1 MRRTLQLLVLL
12 LLLSRGYSYAQA
24 TKISGKITSSTN
36 EALIGVSILVS
47 GTTQGTVSDVDGNYT
62 INAGNDAT
70 LVFSYVGF
78 VSQTV
83 AVKGRSS
90 INVIMAVDNKQ
101 LGEVVVTA
109 LGIKK
114 DERKIGYSV
123 TKVGGEAL
131 SVARESNVATSLQ
144 GRVAGLNVA
153 GTSGGPG
160 SSARLNIRGV
170 TSFSGT
176 SSPLIVI
183 NGVPMDNTVRGSSGE
198 WGGAD
203 LGDGIGN
210 INPDDVESMTVL
222 KGSTASALY
231 GARAANGVIQITTKS
246 GSRTKTTV
254 EYNTNLQFDR
264 AVDNRNFQTEYGQ
277 GTGIGIGAQ
286 GRGQRPTTLASAVIS
301 GNTGWG
307 ERLDGAPTIGVDGQQ
322 HPYSAVKGNN
332 FHDFY
337 RVAPSWTNT
346 ISISGGGEQGT
357 YRLSVSNLDANSI
370 LRNSGLTRRTVNFS
384 TSYDLTKKLSF
395 SLTANYIDQKDKNRP
410 QLSDSPLN
418 ANNILFLPANVDQA
432 TLAPGFNPDNNGLET
447 AWNSDSYATNPWFVV
462 NQYVNDVSRK
472 RLISSL
478 SAKYAFTD
486 YLSLM
491 GRVGYDYSSD
501 RRFDVTPYGTL
512 YSTAGEGALNGLTLG
527 SRLELNTDALLSF
540 GKQLNQDFSI
550 SASLGANYRHNQFES
565 SRLSGGQFIV
575 PYLYTPSNVRITNR
589 PEYIFTEIVT
599 PSVYYTADFTY
610 KFLTLSTTGRYDRF
624 STLPNGNR
632 SIFTPSVAGSFIFS
646 DLLDSPALSYGK
658 LRASYA
664 KTSGEAANP
673 YLTSQYYNIGNP
685 INGVPRASASST
697 LPNSFLR
704 PYNLREFEIGT
715 ELKFLNN
722 RIGLDLAYFNRKTT
736 GEIVNKSLTIAS
748 GYEGATVN
756 LGSTLNRGIELALT
770 VVPIKRGAF
779 TWSSSFNFTKLH
791 NEVLDIDGGDNT
803 PIRTGTYRPAA
814 SSGANISIVKGLAIS
829 QVMAY
834 DYKRD
839 ASGNVIIGAD
849 GIPVQGALTPMGSGI
864 ANLYGGWNNDF
875 NFGNFNLSALIDYKF
890 NNKILSATEF
900 YSYTRGLN
908 QATLAGREGGVVA
921 QGVTEGGAVNTTPVA
936 AYIYYPQLANN
947 VQTPFVLD
955 GSFIKFR
962 QLTLGYTLNQTVL
975 ARTPFQAITLSLV
988 GRNLFTLMKHTD
1000 NIDPENTISPLVAY
1014 AGVEGG
1020 SLPFTRTYGFTLNVK
1035 FK

>member
-62 INAGNDAT
+62 VSAGDDAS

-90 INVIMAVDNKQ
+90 INIIMAVDNKQ

-144 GRVAGLNVA
+144 GRVAGLSVA

-183 NGVPMDNTVRGSSGE
+183 NGVPMDNTVRGSAGE

-203 LGDGIGN
+203 LGDGISN

-246 GSRTKTTV
+246 GSRSKTTV

-264 AVDNRNFQTEYGQ
+264 AVDNTDFQNVYGQ
-277 GTGIGIGAQ
+277 GSQ
-286 GRGQRPTTLASAVIS
+286 NLRPTDRASAIVS
-301 GNTGWG
+301 GNTAWG
-307 ERLDGAPTIGVDGQQ
+307 ERMDGRPTIGIDGQQ
-322 HPYSAVKGNN
+322 HDYSPVKGN
-332 FHDFY
+332 FHNFY
-337 RVAPSWTNT
+337 RTAPSWTNT
-346 ISISGGGEQGT
+346 IAISGGGDKGT
-357 YRLSVSNLDANSI
+357 YRLSVSNLDGKSV

-384 TSYDLTKKLSF
+384 TGYDISKKLSF
-395 SLTANYIDQKDKNRP
+395 NLTANYIDQKDQNRP

-418 ANNILFLPANVDQA
+418 ANNILFLAPNIDQA
-432 TLAPGFNPDNNGLET
+432 TLAPGFDPNNNGLET
-447 AWNSDSYATNPWFVV
+447 AWNSDSYATNPWFVI
-462 NQYVNDVSRK
+462 NQYRNDVSRK

-486 YLSLM
+486 YLTLM

-501 RRFDVTPYGTL
+501 RRFSVTPYGTL
-512 YSTAGEGALNGLTLG
+512 YSSNGEGGLDNLTLG

-540 GKQLNQDFSI
+540 SKQLNQDFSV
-550 SASLGANYRHNQFES
+550 SASVGANYRRSDFES
-565 SRLSGGQFIV
+565 SRVFGGQFIV
-575 PYLYTPSNVRITNR
+575 PYLYVPSNLRTRSIEYTPSRLETA
-589 PEYIFTEIVT
+589 
-599 PSVYYTADFTY
+599 SVYYTADFTY
-610 KFLTLSTTGRYDRF
+610 KFLTLSTTGRYDQF
-624 STLPNGNR
+624 STLPTDNN
-632 SIFTPSVAGSFIFS
+632 SIFTPSVSGSFIFS
-646 DLLDSPALSYGK
+646 DLLDQPALSYGK

-664 KTSGEAANP
+664 QTSGEPAQPYQTAN
-673 YLTSQYYNIGNP
+673 YYNIGNP
-685 INGVPRASASST
+685 INGVPRANFDSRLANAN
-697 LPNSFLR
+697 LK
-704 PYNLREFEIGT
+704 PYSLDEFEVGT
-715 ELKFLNN
+715 ELKFFNN
-722 RIGLDLAYFNRKTT
+722 RIGLDVAYFRRKTN
-736 GEIVNKSLTIAS
+736 GEIVGAALSPAT
-748 GYEGATVN
+748 GYESTTVN
-756 LGSTLNRGIELALT
+756 LGSTLNRGVEAVLT
-770 VVPIKRGAF
+770 VVPVKRGAF
-779 TWSSSFNFTKLH
+779 TWSSSFNLTKLH
-791 NEVLDIDGGDNT
+791 NEVLEIDGKDNN
-803 PIRTGTYRPAA
+803 PLQTGTYRPMN
-814 SSGANISIVKGLAIS
+814 GNIAIVKGLPIAQIR
-829 QVMAY
+829 AY

-849 GIPVQGALTPMGSGI
+849 GIPVRGDLKSMGSGI

-875 NFGNFNLSALIDYKF
+875 NFKGVSLSFLIDYKF
-890 NNKILSATEF
+890 NNKILSATEY
-900 YSYTRGLN
+900 YSYVRGLN
-908 QATLAGREGGVVA
+908 QATLAGRDGGVVA
-921 QGVTEGGAVNTTPVA
+921 QGVTEGGAVNTISVP
-936 AYIYYPQLANN
+936 AYTYYPTLASNISALS
-947 VQTPFVLD
+947 VLD

-962 QLTLGYTLNQTVL
+962 QLTLGYTLNQSIL
-975 ARTPFQAITLSLV
+975 SRTPFQDITLSLV
-988 GRNLFTLMKHTD
+988 GRNLFTIMKHTD

-1020 SLPFTRTYGFTLNVK
+1020 SLPFARTYGFTLNVK

>member
-62 INAGNDAT
+62 ISAGNDAT

-90 INVIMAVDNKQ
+90 INIIMAVDNKQ

-131 SVARESNVATSLQ
+131 SVARETNVATSLQ

-183 NGVPMDNTVRGSSGE
+183 NGVPMDNTVRGSAGE

-203 LGDGIGN
+203 LGDGISN

-246 GSRTKTTV
+246 GSRSKTTV

-264 AVDNRNFQTEYGQ
+264 AVDNTDFQNVYGQ
-277 GTGIGIGAQ
+277 GSQ
-286 GRGQRPTTLASAVIS
+286 NLRPTDRASAIVS
-301 GNTGWG
+301 GNTAWG
-307 ERLDGAPTIGVDGQQ
+307 ERMDGRPTIGIDGQE
-322 HPYSAVKGNN
+322 HAYSPVKGN
-332 FHDFY
+332 FHNFY
-337 RVAPSWTNT
+337 RTAPSWTNT
-346 ISISGGGEQGT
+346 IAISGGGDKGT
-357 YRLSVSNLDANSI
+357 YRLSVSNLDGKSV

-384 TSYDLTKKLSF
+384 TGYDISKKLSF
-395 SLTANYIDQKDKNRP
+395 SLTANYIDQKDQNRP
-410 QLSDSPLN
+410 NLSDSPLN
-418 ANNILFLPANVDQA
+418 ANNILFLAPNIDQA
-432 TLAPGFNPDNNGLET
+432 TLAPGFDPNNNGLET

-472 RLISSL
+472 RLISAL

-486 YLSLM
+486 YLTLM

-501 RRFDVTPYGTL
+501 RRFSVTPYGTL
-512 YSTAGEGALNGLTLG
+512 YSSNGEGGLDNLTLG

-540 GKQLNQDFSI
+540 NKQLNQDFSV
-550 SASLGANYRHNQFES
+550 SASVGANYRRSDFES
-565 SRLSGGQFIV
+565 SRVLGGQFIV
-575 PYLYTPSNVRITNR
+575 PYLYVPSNLRTRGVEYTPSRLETN
-589 PEYIFTEIVT
+589 
-599 PSVYYTADFTY
+599 SVYYTADFTY
-610 KFLTLSTTGRYDRF
+610 KFLTLSTTGRYDQF
-624 STLPNGNR
+624 STLPAGNR
-632 SIFTPSVAGSFIFS
+632 SIFTPSVSGSFIFS
-646 DLLDSPALSYGK
+646 DLLDQPALSYGK

-664 KTSGEAANP
+664 QTSGEPAQPYQTAN
-673 YLTSQYYNIGNP
+673 YYNIGNP
-685 INGVPRASASST
+685 INGVPRANFDSRLANAN
-697 LPNSFLR
+697 LK
-704 PYNLREFEIGT
+704 PYSLDEFEVGT
-715 ELKFLNN
+715 ELKFFNN
-722 RIGLDLAYFNRKTT
+722 RIGLDVAYFRRKTN
-736 GEIVNKSLTIAS
+736 GEIVGAALSPAT
-748 GYEGATVN
+748 GYESTTVN
-756 LGSTLNRGIELALT
+756 LGSTLNRGIEAVLT
-770 VVPIKRGAF
+770 VVPVKRGAF
-779 TWSSSFNFTKLH
+779 TWSSSFNITKLR
-791 NEVLDIDGGDNT
+791 NEVLEIDGKDNN
-803 PIRTGTYRPAA
+803 PLQTGTYRPMN
-814 SSGANISIVKGLAIS
+814 GNIAIVKGLPIAQIR
-829 QVMAY
+829 AY
-834 DYKRD
+834 DFKRD

-849 GIPVQGALTPMGSGI
+849 GIPVRGDLKSMGSGI

-875 NFGNFNLSALIDYKF
+875 NFKGVSLSFLIDYKF
-890 NNKILSATEF
+890 NNKILSATEY
-900 YSYTRGLN
+900 YSYVRGLN
-908 QATLAGREGGVVA
+908 QATLAGRDGGVVA
-921 QGVTEGGAVNTTPVA
+921 QGVTEGGAVNTVSVP
-936 AYIYYPQLANN
+936 AYTYYPTLASNISALS
-947 VQTPFVLD
+947 VLD

-962 QLTLGYTLNQTVL
+962 QLTLGYTLNQSIL
-975 ARTPFQAITLSLV
+975 SRTPFQDITLSLV

-1020 SLPFTRTYGFTLNVK
+1020 SLPFARTYGFTLNVK

>member
-12 LLLSRGYSYAQA
+12 LLLSQSYGYAQA
-24 TKISGKITSSTN
+24 SKVSGKITSSTN

-62 INAGNDAT
+62 INAANDAT

-90 INVIMAVDNKQ
+90 INIIMAVDNKQ

-246 GSRTKTTV
+246 GSRAKTTV

-277 GTGIGIGAQ
+277 GTLGN
-286 GRGQRPTTLASAVIS
+286 RPTNLASAVIS

-307 ERLDGAPTIGVDGQQ
+307 VRLDGQPTIGVDGQQ

-384 TSYDLTKKLSF
+384 TNYDLTKKLSF
-395 SLTANYIDQKDKNRP
+395 SLTANYIDQQDKNRP

-512 YSTAGEGALNGLTLG
+512 YSRDGEGSLNGLTLG

-550 SASLGANYRHNQFES
+550 SASVGANYRHNQFET
-565 SRLSGGQFIV
+565 SRLYGAQFIV
-575 PYLYTPSNVRITNR
+575 PYLYTPSNLRNR
-589 PEYIFTEIVT
+589 NQEYVFTEIVT
-599 PSVYYTADFTY
+599 PSAYYTADITY

-673 YLTSQYYNIGNP
+673 YLTALYYNIGNP
-685 INGVPRASASST
+685 INGVPRASYSST
-697 LPNSFLR
+697 LPNANLR

-715 ELKFLNN
+715 ELKFFNN
-722 RIGLDLAYFNRKTT
+722 RVGLDVAYFNRKTS
-736 GEIVNKSLTIAS
+736 GEIVNAALSVAT
-748 GYEGATVN
+748 GYEGTTVN
-756 LGSTLNRGIELALT
+756 LGSTLNRGVELALT

-791 NEVLDIDGGDNT
+791 NEVLDIDGGANNS
-803 PIRTGTYRPAA
+803 IRTGSYRPSA
-814 SSGANISIVKGLAIS
+814 SGGANISIVKGLAIS

-839 ASGNVIIGAD
+839 PNGNVIIGAD

-921 QGVTEGGAVNTTPVA
+921 QGVLEGGAVNTKSVA
-936 AYIYYPQLANN
+936 AYDYYPKLANN

-962 QLTLGYTLNQTVL
+962 QLTFGYTLNQAVL
-975 ARTPFQAITLSLV
+975 AHTPFQAITLSLV
-988 GRNLFTLMKHTD
+988 GRNLFTIMKRTD

-1020 SLPFTRTYGFTLNVK
+1020 SLPFARTYGFTLNVK

>member
-1 MRRTLQLLVLL
+1 MRKTLQLVVLQ
-12 LLLSRGYSYAQA
+12 LLLSHGYSYAQA
-24 TKISGKITSSTN
+24 HKISGKITSAAN
-36 EALIGVSILVS
+36 EALIGVSVLVS

-62 INAGNDAT
+62 INADDNAT
-70 LVFSYVGF
+70 LVFSYVGY

-83 AVKGRSS
+83 AVKGRPS
-90 INVIMAVDNKQ
+90 INIILAVDNKE

-114 DERKIGYSV
+114 DERKLGYSV

-131 SVARESNVATSLQ
+131 SVARESNVANSLQ
-144 GRVAGLNVA
+144 GRVAGLNIA

-183 NGVPMDNTVRGSSGE
+183 NGVPMDNTVRGNSGE

-231 GARAANGVIQITTKS
+231 GARAANGVVLITTKS
-246 GSRTKTTV
+246 GSRSKTTI
-254 EYNTNLQFDR
+254 EYNTNVQFDR
-264 AVDNRNFQTEYGQ
+264 AVDSRNFQTQYGQ
-277 GTGIGIGAQ
+277 GLLGK
-286 GRGQRPTTLASAVIS
+286 RPSDLISAVKS
-301 GNTGWG
+301 GNFGWG
-307 ERLDGAPTIGVDGQQ
+307 EKLDGAPTIAVDGQL
-322 HPYSAVKGNN
+322 HPYSTVKANN
-332 FHDFY
+332 FNQFY

-346 ISISGGGEQGT
+346 VSISGGGDKGT
-357 YRLSVSNLDANSI
+357 YRLSLSNLDAQSI

-384 TSYDLTKKLSF
+384 TAYDLTQKLSF
-395 SLTANYIDQKDKNRP
+395 NLTANYIDQQDKNRP
-410 QLSDSPLN
+410 QLSDAPLN
-418 ANNILFLPANVDQA
+418 ANNILLLPANVDQA
-432 TLAPGFNPDNNGLET
+432 TLAPGYNPDNNGLET
-447 AWNSDSYATNPWFVV
+447 AWNEDSYATNPWFVV

-486 YLSLM
+486 YLSLL

-512 YSTAGEGALNGLTLG
+512 YSQAGEGKLNGLTLG

-540 GKQLNQDFSI
+540 SKQLNQDFSI

-575 PYLYTPSNVRITNR
+575 PYLYTPSNLRTTDR
-589 PEYIFTEIVT
+589 PEYLFTEIVT
-599 PSVYYTADFTY
+599 PSAYYTADITY
-610 KFLTLSTTGRYDRF
+610 KFLTLGTTGRYDRF

-646 DLLDSPALSYGK
+646 DLLDQPALSYGK

-673 YLTSQYYNIGNP
+673 YQTFQYYNIGNP
-685 INGVPRASASST
+685 INGVPQASASST
-697 LPNSFLR
+697 LPNAFLR

-715 ELKFLNN
+715 ELKFLSN
-722 RIGLDLAYFNRKTT
+722 RIGVDVAYFNRKTS
-736 GEIVNKSLTIAS
+736 GEIVDKSLSIAS
-748 GYEGATVN
+748 GYDKATVN
-756 LGSTLNRGIELALT
+756 LGSTLNRGVEVALT
-770 VVPIKRGAF
+770 VVPVKRGAF

-791 NEVLDIDGGDNT
+791 NEVLDIDGGDNA
-803 PIRTGTYRPAA
+803 PIKTGTYRPAA
-814 SSGANISIVKGLAIS
+814 SSNLANISTVKGYAIA
-829 QVMAY
+829 QIMAY

-839 ASGNVIIGAD
+839 ASGNIIVDAE
-849 GIPVQGALTPMGSGI
+849 GIPLQGAFTPMGSGI

-875 NFGNFNLSALIDYKF
+875 NFGNFSLSALIDYKF

-900 YSYTRGLN
+900 YSYDRGLN
-908 QATLAGREGGVVA
+908 QATLVGRNGGVTA
-921 QGVTEGGAVNTTPVA
+921 EGVTETGAVNTKSVE
-936 AYIYYPQLANN
+936 AYKYYRTLVSR

-962 QLTLGYTLNQTVL
+962 QFTFGYTFTQAVL
-975 ARTPFQAITLSLV
+975 ARTPFQAVTLSLV
-988 GRNLFTLMKHTD
+988 GRNLFTIMKRTD

>member
-12 LLLSRGYSYAQA
+12 LLLSQGYSYAQA
-24 TKISGKITSSTN
+24 SKVSGKITSSTN

-62 INAGNDAT
+62 INAGDDAT

-90 INVIMAVDNKQ
+90 INIIMAVDNKQ

-114 DERKIGYSV
+114 DERKIGYAV

-131 SVARESNVATSLQ
+131 SVARETNVATSLQ
-144 GRVAGLNVA
+144 GRVAGLNVG

-183 NGVPMDNTVRGSSGE
+183 NGVPMDNTVRGSAGE

-246 GSRTKTTV
+246 GSRSKTTV

-264 AVDNRNFQTEYGQ
+264 AVDNTNFQNVYGQ
-277 GTGIGIGAQ
+277 GSQ
-286 GRGQRPTTLASAVIS
+286 GRRPTDMASAIVS
-301 GNTGWG
+301 GNTAWG
-307 ERLDGAPTIGVDGQQ
+307 ERMDGAPTIGIDGQQ
-322 HPYSAVKGNN
+322 RAYSPVKGNIN
-332 FHDFY
+332 NFY
-337 RVAPSWTNT
+337 RVGPSWTNT
-346 ISISGGGEQGT
+346 VSVSGGGDKGT
-357 YRLSVSNLDANSI
+357 YRLSVSNLDNKSI

-384 TSYDLTKKLSF
+384 TGYDLTKKLSF
-395 SLTANYIDQKDKNRP
+395 SLTANYIDQADKNRP
-410 QLSDSPLN
+410 QLSDAPLN
-418 ANNILFLPANVDQA
+418 ANNIIFLAPNIDQA

-447 AWNSDSYATNPWFVV
+447 AWNIDSFTSNPWFVV
-462 NQYVNDVSRK
+462 NQFVNDVSRK
-472 RLISSL
+472 RLISAL
-478 SAKYAFTD
+478 SAKYAITD

-501 RRFDVTPYGTL
+501 RRFGVTPYGTL
-512 YSTAGEGALNGLTLG
+512 YSNAGEGALDNLTLG

-540 GKQLNQDFSI
+540 SKQLNQDFSV
-550 SASLGANYRHNQFES
+550 SASVGANYRHNKFES
-565 SRLSGGQFIV
+565 SRLFGGNFIV
-575 PYLYTPSNVRITNR
+575 PYLYTPTNLR
-589 PEYIFTEIVT
+589 NRNLEYQYTELVT
-599 PSVYYTADFTY
+599 PSAYYTADFTY

-632 SIFTPSVAGSFIFS
+632 SIFTPSVSGSFIFS
-646 DLLDSPALSYGK
+646 DLLDQPALSYGK
-658 LRASYA
+658 LRASFA
-664 KTSGEAANP
+664 KTSGEPAQP
-673 YLTSQYYNIGNP
+673 YQTAFYYNIGNP
-685 INGVPRASASST
+685 INGVPRANFDSR
-697 LPNSFLR
+697 LPNANLR
-704 PYNLREFEIGT
+704 PYSLDEYEIGT
-715 ELKFLNN
+715 ELKFFNN
-722 RIGLDLAYFNRKTT
+722 RVGVDLAYFRRKTD
-736 GEIVNKSLTIAS
+736 GEIVSASLSPSTGFDS
-748 GYEGATVN
+748 RSVN
-756 LGSTLNRGIELALT
+756 LGSTLNRGVEAVLT
-770 VVPIKRGAF
+770 VVPVKRGEF
-779 TWSSSFNFTKLH
+779 TWSSSFNFTKLR
-791 NEVLDIDGGDNT
+791 NEVLSIDQTDN
-803 PIRTGTYRPAA
+803 PPPLQTGTYRPMN
-814 SSGANISIVKGLAIS
+814 ANIAIVKGMAIA

-839 ASGNVIIGAD
+839 ASGNIIVGANGVPLRGD
-849 GIPVQGALTPMGSGI
+849 LKPMGSGI

-875 NFGNFNLSALIDYKF
+875 NFKGVSLSFLIDYRF
-890 NNKILSATEF
+890 NNKILSATEY
-900 YSYTRGLN
+900 YSYQRGLN
-908 QATLAGREGGVVA
+908 QATLAGREGGVIA
-921 QGVTEGGAVNTTPVA
+921 TGVKENGEVNNISVP
-936 AYIYYPQLANN
+936 AYAYYPQLATNISALS
-947 VQTPFVLD
+947 VLD

-962 QLTLGYTLNQTVL
+962 QLTLGYTLNQSVL
-975 ARTPFQAITLSLV
+975 SHTPFQDITLSLV
-988 GRNLFTLMKHTD
+988 GRNLFTIMKRTD

-1020 SLPFTRTYGFTLNVK
+1020 SLPFARTYGFTLNVK